1 MYDLKVIESLG
12 IMVYNA
18 LDYGLKET
26 EERELSAPLEQ
37 LINHMIN
44 MAEAE
49 KDACYDEGY
58 EATEEDEEAED
69 EPGCAPGT
77 RCYRD
82 LLKICTS
89 HLPGQSDAPIHY
101 QAVCRALYSETKELR
116 TFLEKIRSA
125 KEHVVAGWVCG
136 VGISPDDRRECC
148 VGAGYDSLM
157 IKALFYILPSPKYN
171 SPRICPLHKTTAFV
185 LDSRGSQL

>member
-82 LLKICTS
+82 LLKVSPVPSCPD
-89 HLPGQSDAPIHY
+89 LCCEY
-101 QAVCRALYSETKELR
+101 
-116 TFLEKIRSA
+116 
-125 KEHVVAGWVCG
+125 WV
-136 VGISPDDRRECC
+136 
-148 VGAGYDSLM
+148 
-157 IKALFYILPSPKYN
+157 IL
-171 SPRICPLHKTTAFV
+171 
-185 LDSRGSQL
+185 GG

>member
-1 MYDLKVIESLG
+1 MYDLQVIESLG

-69 EPGCAPGT
+69 EAGCAPGT

-82 LLKICTS
+82 LLKVSGVPSRPELCWGYGVIS
-89 HLPGQSDAPIHY
+89 SAPPG
-101 QAVCRALYSETKELR
+101 ALLGILGYTGLLLLHHCEKFLR
-116 TFLEKIRSA
+116 TKN
-125 KEHVVAGWVCG
+125 
-136 VGISPDDRRECC
+136 D
-148 VGAGYDSLM
+148 DSL
-157 IKALFYILPSPKYN
+157 YCS
-171 SPRICPLHKTTAFV
+171 S
-185 LDSRGSQL
+185 